1 MPAGWFQA
9 QVEPQHLPASPLPS
23 VQIVVILYGILLLLI
38 FGPLAAYNNSLQK
51 QAEPVA
57 TDAATTLEEDP
68 TTPVRHA
75 LHPIKTG
82 HARSAQ
88 APAQVAPAPAPAPAP
103 AKRTAYV
110 TLLTK

>member
-23 VQIVVILYGILLLLI
+23 VQIVVILYGVLLLLI
-38 FGPLAAYNNSLQK
+38 FGPLAAYNNSLQ

-57 TDAATTLEEDP
+57 TNATPTLEEDP
-68 TTPVRHA
+68 TTPVRRA

-88 APAQVAPAPAPAPAP
+88 ATAQAAPAPAHAP